1 METKESF
8 FESLL
13 SIIML
18 EIENEF
24 YVEDD
29 SIVITLGDGTKEKIV
44 IQNL

>member
-18 EIENEF
+18 EIEF

-29 SIVITLGDGTKEKIV
+29 SIVIMLGDGTKEKIA